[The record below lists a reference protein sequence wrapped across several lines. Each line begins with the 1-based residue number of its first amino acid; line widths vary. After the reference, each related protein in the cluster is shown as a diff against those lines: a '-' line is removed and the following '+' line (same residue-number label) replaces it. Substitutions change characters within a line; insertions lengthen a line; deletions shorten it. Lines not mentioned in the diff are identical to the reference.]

1 MAWFRKKKEQ
11 KIDMT
16 KLPKHIAFIADG
28 NGRWANK
35 RGLARMLGHKAG
47 KDAIKRV
54 LDRCIELKIEVVTMF
69 CFSTENF
76 GRPKE
81 EVDYIFNLFRQVK
94 GDLLESLLKR
104 NVRFIHMGDKSLLDK
119 DIADDLEEM
128 ERKTASCTGSI
139 FNLALAYGSRHEIVD
154 AVKKIIESG
163 ETDISEQSFK
173 KYLYTT
179 FLPDPDLIVRASGE
193 KRLSNF
199 MLYQAAYSE
208 FYFPDKYWPD
218 FDAKTVDDCI
228 IEFQKRKRRYGK
240 I

>member
-1 MAWFRKKKEQ
+1 MLWFRKKTEQ

-35 RGLARMLGHKAG
+35 RGLARTLGHKAG

-54 LDRCIELKIEVVTMF
+54 LDRCNELGIEVVTMF

-81 EVDYIFNLFRQVK
+81 EVDYIFNLFREVK
-94 GDLLESLLKR
+94 VDLLKSLLKR
-104 NVRFIHMGDKSLLDK
+104 NIKFRHMGDKSLLPEDM
-119 DIADDLEEM
+119 ATDLKEM
-128 ERKTASCTGSI
+128 EDKTIACTGSI
-139 FNLALAYGSRHEIVD
+139 FNLALAYGARHEILQ
-154 AVKKIIESG
+154 AVNKIISSG
-163 ETDISEQSFK
+163 EQDITEQTFK
-173 KYLYTT
+173 NYLYTGD
-179 FLPDPDLIVRASGE
+179 LPDPDLIVRASGE

-199 MLYQAAYSE
+199 MLYQAAYAE
-208 FYFPDKYWPD
+208 FYFPDMYWPD
-218 FDAKTVDDCI
+218 FDEKTVDRCI
-228 IEFQKRKRRYGK
+228 LEFQKRKRRYGK